1 MPPKEDEKKAGL
13 KELEV
18 QGQLAVLFSLA
29 WKTRRP
35 KIFFLLW
42 RV

>member
-1 MPPKEDEKKAGL
+1 MPPKEDKKKGGL

-29 WKTRRP
+29 
-35 KIFFLLW
+35 
-42 RV
+42 